1 MHFKF
6 DSNLLKFGKFLI
18 TIPTLQMPEKTIGIQ
33 ATVSHVLH
41 APPSVRPQRG
51 SKRIPDHRYA
61 CTAHAPTSLIR
72 KRRHVYENTQLRMH
86 VLGGRPVRI
95 IYCKVCDGLLIVF
108 MLKIKLDPRGKTAPE
123 HCA

>member
-18 TIPTLQMPEKTIGIQ
+18 TIPILQMPHKTIGIQ

-61 CTAHAPTSLIR
+61 CTAHAPTSLD
-72 KRRHVYENTQLRMH
+72 KET
-86 VLGGRPVRI
+86 
-95 IYCKVCDGLLIVF
+95 
-108 MLKIKLDPRGKTAPE
+108 TA
-123 HCA
+123 CV